1 MDRLMMLADAAV
13 WAVSLI
19 WLTGEILAGVRII
32 ARRLAA
38 GGRR

>member
-1 MDRLMMLADAAV
+1 MEALMRIADAAV
-13 WAVSLI
+13 WAVSLW
-19 WLTGEILAGVRII
+19 WLTGEILAGVRIV